1 MFIFNFLFCQIGFEK
16 EWLEMLKSYVAPM
29 VTRHFPGHYPEVS
42 DDWMHG
48 HTAWL
53 IIGGKLMLVMR
64 HTL

>member
-1 MFIFNFLFCQIGFEK
+1 
-16 EWLEMLKSYVAPM
+16 MLKSYVAPM

-53 IIGGKLMLVMR
+53 IIGGKLMLVMG